1 MRGRPVPESYEQRID
16 LPNGQTLWYI
26 DEHPSD
32 QRQNHSYWAH
42 NEEKNRKGKR
52 LTGVTTA
59 VKTLDYDPRNLL
71 KWAART
77 QCEGVAQLYLSS
89 SGQEFHPW
97 LISAEEMWAELNRHG
112 LTYDQVRQQA
122 GDEGTNV
129 HRDAFEGLA
138 EGRPGL
144 DFDAFSDREK
154 MLAAA
159 VSSFFFD
166 HDPKASQVEQVVY
179 SEELGVAGR
188 LDFAGVLNARCSD
201 HQCACQSIEP
211 ASIGVIDLK
220 TGGFISA
227 AAHAQVGGGYPLLR
241 EASGFGESEWAAIL
255 QVFDDGS
262 YAFFEAEGT
271 PEIFERA
278 VATYRDAR
286 EITNAAS
293 AAWKARKTSREL
305 DRQIAEA
312 VAAA

>member
-1 MRGRPVPESYEQRID
+1 MPESYEERVD
-16 LPNGQTLWYI
+16 LPNGQTVWFI
-26 DEHPSD
+26 DEHPTD
-32 QRQNHSYWAH
+32 PRQNHSYWAH
-42 NEEKNRKGKR
+42 NAEKDAKGRR

-77 QCEGVAQLYLSS
+77 QCEGVAQLYLAS

-97 LISAEEMWAELNRHG
+97 LISAEEMWSELKRHG

-138 EGRPGL
+138 TGRPGL

-159 VSSFFFD
+159 VSAFFFD
-166 HDPKASQVEQVVY
+166 HDPKAADGGIEQVVY
-179 SEELGVAGR
+179 SERLGVAGR
-188 LDFAGVLNARCSD
+188 LDFAGVLNARCD
-201 HQCACQSIEP
+201 KHLCACQTIEP
-211 ASIGVIDLK
+211 ASVGVIDLK

-241 EASGFGESEWAAIL
+241 EESGFGGSEWAAIL
-255 QVFDDGS
+255 QVFDDGT
-262 YAFFEAEGT
+262 YDFFEATGT
-271 PEIFERA
+271 PERFERA
-278 VATYRDAR
+278 VETYRDAR
-286 EITNAAS
+286 DITNEAT
-293 AAWKARKTSREL
+293 AAWKARKTARDL
-305 DRQIAEA
+305 DGQIEEMATA
-312 VAAA
+312 S

>member
-1 MRGRPVPESYEQRID
+1 MPESYEERID

-26 DEHPSD
+26 EEHPSD
-32 QRQNHSYWAH
+32 PRQNHSYWAH
-42 NEEKNRKGKR
+42 NEKKDRKGKR

-59 VKTLDYDPRNLL
+59 VKPLDYEKERLMR
-71 KWAART
+71 WVAET
-77 QCEGVAQLYLSS
+77 QCKGVAQLYLRET
-89 SGQEFHPW
+89 GEYIHW
-97 LISAEEMWAELNRHG
+97 LTDPVLMWKRLVDEE
-112 LTYDQVRQQA
+112 LTYDQIREAA

-138 EGRPGL
+138 QGRPGL

-179 SEELGVAGR
+179 SEVLGVAGR
-188 LDFAGVLNARCSD
+188 LDFAGVLNARCGN
-201 HQCACQSIEP
+201 HLCACQSIEP
-211 ASIGVIDLK
+211 KSIGVIDLK

-227 AAHAQVGGGYPLLR
+227 AAHAQVGGGYPRLR
-241 EASGFGESEWAAIL
+241 EASGFGKSEWAAIL
-255 QVFDDGS
+255 QVFDDGTYS
-262 YAFFEAEGT
+262 LFEAEGT

-286 EITNAAS
+286 DISNAAS
-293 AAWKARKTSREL
+293 AAWKARETARDL
-305 DRQIAEA
+305 DDQISKA
-312 VAAA
+312 VAA